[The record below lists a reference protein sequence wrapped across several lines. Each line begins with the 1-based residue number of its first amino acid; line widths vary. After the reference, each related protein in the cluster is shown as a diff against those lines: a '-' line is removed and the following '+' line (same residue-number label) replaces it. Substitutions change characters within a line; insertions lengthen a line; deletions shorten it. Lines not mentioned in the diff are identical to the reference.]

1 MWNGYD
7 THNDA
12 SATRYLRGR
21 NDPMSKFK
29 VDVKSGNSQTD
40 TAEQAVASADDQA
53 DQHDNDIATEV
64 ATIGVVAICA
74 AVVSIELIP
83 GLALG
88 VAAAL
93 APRFLPKM
101 GVGLKPLFNSTVRGA
116 YKLGRKAR
124 SAFGELQERVED
136 ITAEVKAEEA
146 AAETAAA
153 TEPKAAAQI

>member
-1 MWNGYD
+1 
-7 THNDA
+7 
-12 SATRYLRGR
+12 
-21 NDPMSKFK
+21 MSKFR
-29 VDVKSGNSQTD
+29 VDVKSENSQTD
-40 TAEQAVASADDQA
+40 HVAQTTASADDQA
-53 DQHDNDIATEV
+53 DQPNNDFTTEV

-74 AVVSIELIP
+74 AVVSVELIP

-101 GVGLKPLFNSTVRGA
+101 GGGLQPLFNSTVRGA

-124 SAFGELQERVED
+124 SAFSELQERVED

-153 TEPKAAAQI
+153 TEPKAATHI

>member
-7 THNDA
+7 MRNDA
-12 SATRYLRGR
+12 MCHSTRQREKR
-21 NDPMSKFK
+21 SMSKFR

-40 TAEQAVASADDQA
+40 SVEQAAASADGQA
-53 DQHDNDIATEV
+53 DQHNNDFTTEV

-74 AVVSIELIP
+74 AVVSVELIP

-101 GVGLKPLFNSTVRGA
+101 GGSVQPLFNSTVRGA

-153 TEPKAAAQI
+153 AEPKAASQP